1 MKIGTNRNQVSSCC
15 AEDVMAAAFIEDD
28 ATVVYCSACKDN
40 CEVEI
45 LSDSLLE
52 ERHALI
58 AEQTSDE
65 RQKKTMVEAVAI
77 LQSKQMLDA
86 WFEGFDATINVV
98 AYEPDGQKLSFVCG
112 TANDRF
118 DIQWHL
124 MDGDQIDGE
133 CRECANPSVHEY
145 LPLDVEPKKLAR
157 WIRANVCS
165 TICQHHS
172 DRISAAK

>member
-1 MKIGTNRNQVSSCC
+1 MKTDKGLNQVSSCC
-15 AEDVMAAAFIEDD
+15 AEDVIAASSTDGRNV
-28 ATVVYCSACKDN
+28 VVYCSACREDCGIDLLN
-40 CEVEI
+40 DEQ
-45 LSDSLLE
+45 LE

-133 CRECANPSVHEY
+133 CRQCANPSVHEY